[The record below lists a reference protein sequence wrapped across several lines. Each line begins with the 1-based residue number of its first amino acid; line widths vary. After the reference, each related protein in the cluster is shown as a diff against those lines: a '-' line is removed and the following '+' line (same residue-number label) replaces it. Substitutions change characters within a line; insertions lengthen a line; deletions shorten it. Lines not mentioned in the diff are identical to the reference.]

1 MKVVA
6 SKNVYLNKKG
16 SKKIKI
22 LTKGKNYNSLFSN
35 NFKYT
40 IINDLGVVGHY
51 EKKFFTDLSSNRVN
65 KLKEIG
71 L

>member
-6 SKNVYLNKKG
+6 VKSVYINKRG

-22 LTKGKNYNSLFSN
+22 LTKGKNYNSLFSD

-40 IINDLGVVGHY
+40 IVNDLGFVGYY
-51 EKKFFTDLSSNRVN
+51 EKSIFTDLSSNRVN

>member
-6 SKNVYLNKKG
+6 AKNVYLNKKG

-40 IINDLGVVGHY
+40 IINDLGVVGYY
-51 EKKFFTDLSSNRVN
+51 EKNFFTDLSSNRVN